1 MQKGT
6 ASPLLCR
13 GLCGQK
19 YLLDLSVVF
28 RNIPIHG
35 GLGVIFLESPNMGLH
50 TTDSQ
55 IILSSIA
62 LGLNLAFLILLITG
76 SNLYGAV
83 HTKAWFN
90 ADQFNLGEV
99 SQRFPTSYSPACADL
114 MI

>member
-1 MQKGT
+1 M
-6 ASPLLCR
+6 
-13 GLCGQK
+13 
-19 YLLDLSVVF
+19 VF

-35 GLGVIFLESPNMGLH
+35 VVGLIFLESPNMGLH

-83 HTKAWFN
+83 HTKALFN
-90 ADQFNLGEV
+90 AAQFNLGEV
-99 SQRFPTSYSPACADL
+99 SPRFPTSYKPPL
-114 MI
+114 VLT